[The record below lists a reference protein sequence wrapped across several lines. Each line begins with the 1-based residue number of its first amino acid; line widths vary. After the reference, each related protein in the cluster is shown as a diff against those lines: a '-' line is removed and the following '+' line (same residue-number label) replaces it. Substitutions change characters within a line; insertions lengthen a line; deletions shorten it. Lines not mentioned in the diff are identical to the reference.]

1 MLPRSLSFPVFQL
14 VHLLA
19 LAGIG
24 LAQEARPPLAQADVP
39 LEHHVV
45 RVYGR
50 EHGLP
55 SEWIVDVCE
64 DVDGYLW
71 VATCNGL
78 TRFDG
83 LRFETFV
90 RDAEGGLPSNDVTAL
105 LSTSDGTLWVGTE
118 SGVAVRER
126 ATPPGFRGF
135 PDSRGLE
142 VRALCEGPI
151 GDVWVGARQGIWRAR
166 PDGTL
171 EPVAGAPEDVQA
183 ICCDQGGVLWV
194 GTDYGLFAYRSGRFE
209 RELGDGWYPVPA
221 LLDGSD
227 GLVVGTAWGLHRHG
241 DESGGVRLQGTPSQR
256 VHDIAVGPDG
266 TLFAAWTTHVGVR
279 VDGDWV
285 VHHAGGFVDCIHPD
299 REGSLWVGRMNQGG
313 LRRYAPTWTGAV
325 VTDRNTTCVI
335 DDEDGRVWIGANEGL
350 FRQVDGAWEPVD
362 AITSRD
368 EPSIRSLA
376 RASTGGVWAAGGR
389 GVVHVDADGTCTPLV
404 PHPIFEDVSV
414 QSFLED
420 SRGALWVGRRSMSSF
435 VLDGEV
441 LRPLDELGTFPVEW
455 FLEDDEG
462 IVWAG
467 SIDGVYRGTAERM
480 EKVEDPAVPEL
491 STRCFAAFRDGADL
505 WFGTRYGIVRRR
517 DGVLRAMTS
526 LDGLRSDY
534 SERLGRDASGRLW
547 VGGPHGVCAYAP
559 DRIESVLAG
568 TPTAL
573 APYELGGHL
582 EMTLGWGGYSGPKA
596 WRAAD
601 GVLYV
606 CGPKGVL
613 TVPPGPRP
621 VRRVEPLVRVEGAF
635 VDGEPV
641 EWADVLRLPSGPR
654 RLSIRFSAPTF
665 DAPEDVSARYRLAG
679 YDSGWTLAGLGRTAV
694 YTGLRPGRYTLEIQ
708 AARGGDDDPAPPFA
722 MEIEV
727 VPRLW
732 ERPGVQIAVPTL
744 ILLLLAFSLDR
755 RSRRIRRHNAALERE
770 VAERRRAQEVAGQRW
785 EELVRVSRAAS
796 LGELTTSIA
805 HEVKQPLFAI
815 VSNAQTARELLGREP
830 RDEDEVREALE
841 DIASD
846 GQRAAAIIDHIRGLV
861 QKEHQPLERLD
872 LNEIIGEVTRLVGP
886 EADRRGVAL
895 HHDLAPA
902 LPAVEGDPVELQQV
916 LINLVLNGIQAMD
929 ERRNGAAEVLL
940 RTSSSNGSVRVDVKD
955 HGVGIDA
962 DRAKRMFEPFFTTKP
977 QGTGM
982 GLAVNRAIVERH
994 RGTIS
999 VDSSPGVG
1007 STFTIELGAVAGPD
1021 A

>member
-1 MLPRSLSFPVFQL
+1 M
-14 VHLLA
+14 
-19 LAGIG
+19 
-24 LAQEARPPLAQADVP
+24 
-39 LEHHVV
+39 
-45 RVYGR
+45 
-50 EHGLP
+50 
-55 SEWIVDVCE
+55 
-64 DVDGYLW
+64 
-71 VATCNGL
+71 
-78 TRFDG
+78 
-83 LRFETFV
+83 
-90 RDAEGGLPSNDVTAL
+90 
-105 LSTSDGTLWVGTE
+105 
-118 SGVAVRER
+118 
-126 ATPPGFRGF
+126 
-135 PDSRGLE
+135 
-142 VRALCEGPI
+142 
-151 GDVWVGARQGIWRAR
+151 
-166 PDGTL
+166 
-171 EPVAGAPEDVQA
+171 
-183 ICCDQGGVLWV
+183 
-194 GTDYGLFAYRSGRFE
+194 
-209 RELGDGWYPVPA
+209 
-221 LLDGSD
+221 
-227 GLVVGTAWGLHRHG
+227 
-241 DESGGVRLQGTPSQR
+241 
-256 VHDIAVGPDG
+256 
-266 TLFAAWTTHVGVR
+266 
-279 VDGDWV
+279 
-285 VHHAGGFVDCIHPD
+285 
-299 REGSLWVGRMNQGG
+299 
-313 LRRYAPTWTGAV
+313 
-325 VTDRNTTCVI
+325 
-335 DDEDGRVWIGANEGL
+335 
-350 FRQVDGAWEPVD
+350 
-362 AITSRD
+362 
-368 EPSIRSLA
+368 
-376 RASTGGVWAAGGR
+376 
-389 GVVHVDADGTCTPLV
+389 
-404 PHPIFEDVSV
+404 
-414 QSFLED
+414 
-420 SRGALWVGRRSMSSF
+420 
-435 VLDGEV
+435 
-441 LRPLDELGTFPVEW
+441 
-455 FLEDDEG
+455 
-462 IVWAG
+462 
-467 SIDGVYRGTAERM
+467 
-480 EKVEDPAVPEL
+480 
-491 STRCFAAFRDGADL
+491 
-505 WFGTRYGIVRRR
+505 
-517 DGVLRAMTS
+517 
-526 LDGLRSDY
+526 
-534 SERLGRDASGRLW
+534 
-547 VGGPHGVCAYAP
+547 
-559 DRIESVLAG
+559 
-568 TPTAL
+568 
-573 APYELGGHL
+573 
-582 EMTLGWGGYSGPKA
+582 
-596 WRAAD
+596 
-601 GVLYV
+601 
-606 CGPKGVL
+606 
-613 TVPPGPRP
+613 
-621 VRRVEPLVRVEGAF
+621 
-635 VDGEPV
+635 
-641 EWADVLRLPSGPR
+641 LRLPSGPR